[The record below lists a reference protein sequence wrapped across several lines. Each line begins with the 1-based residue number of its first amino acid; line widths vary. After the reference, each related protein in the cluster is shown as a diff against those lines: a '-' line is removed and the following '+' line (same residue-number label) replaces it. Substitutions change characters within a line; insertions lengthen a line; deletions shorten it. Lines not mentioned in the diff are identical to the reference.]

1 MGRLAIHA
9 AWTCWNSSG
18 FSTLLLGHEASR
30 RRHPSTAMTAT
41 VFLVILAAIL
51 SLACGPSSQQEATS
65 SRVKPPVRTAEA
77 FASINIAVSEP
88 PRIALVAPIPRF
100 VNIRPGQ
107 TTRLSAVG
115 FDQLGQEIADLAFRW
130 RVVDLSAG
138 TVSPTGIF
146 QAGTDDG
153 FYPGALAVRAT
164 APAGF
169 GAGDLEGFVD
179 VTIVIEARNKSPA
192 YIQLFPRLAE
202 VAPGQPMYLSAL
214 GLDSGGSLLPGG
226 QPSWEMADD
235 RAGTISP
242 NGRFVAGQ
250 SAGFYPGAILVILP
264 DGRGSGITALMD
276 VRVLDDVQLPP
287 SIGLNILPRTVV
299 VGPDQGVG
307 F

>member
-1 MGRLAIHA
+1 MGRLAIHVA
-9 AWTCWNSSG
+9 SRRWNSSG
-18 FSTLLLGHEASR
+18 FSALLLGHEPSR
-30 RRHPSTAMTAT
+30 RRLPSTAITTAL
-41 VFLVILAAIL
+41 FLAIVTAIL
-51 SLACGPSSQQEATS
+51 SLACGSSSQQEAAA

-169 GAGDLEGFVD
+169 GAGDSEGFVD
-179 VTIVIEARNKSPA
+179 VMIVTEARDKSPA
-192 YIQLFPRLAE
+192 SIQLFPRLAE

-226 QPSWEMADD
+226 HPA
-235 RAGTISP
+235 
-242 NGRFVAGQ
+242 
-250 SAGFYPGAILVILP
+250 
-264 DGRGSGITALMD
+264 
-276 VRVLDDVQLPP
+276 
-287 SIGLNILPRTVV
+287 
-299 VGPDQGVG
+299 
-307 F
+307 